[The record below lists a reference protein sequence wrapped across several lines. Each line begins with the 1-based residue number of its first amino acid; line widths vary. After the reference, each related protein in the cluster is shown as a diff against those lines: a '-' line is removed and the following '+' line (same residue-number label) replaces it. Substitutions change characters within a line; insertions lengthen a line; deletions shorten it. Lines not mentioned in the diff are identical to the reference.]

1 MESPFSPDYATA
13 RDRFR
18 AAASNAGARLHSLPL
33 EATGPDGLD
42 LTIDIAHL
50 GAEQPDTVVLHSCGL
65 HGVEGF
71 AGSAIQ
77 LQLLASLPDLPAGCA
92 LVLVHPLNPFGMA
105 WRRRVNESNVDLNR
119 NFLAPGEDYSGT
131 PDGYR
136 TVGPLMNRESAP
148 SAMEFFLLR
157 TVLLIARHGFN
168 NLKQAV
174 VGGQYDFPQGLF
186 FGGNTLEQ
194 GPALYLDWL
203 GEHLGGAQHVVAI
216 DVHTGLGKQGHDTL
230 LVEAEI
236 GDPLHTRLHGIFGDR
251 VAPWDPEEGVAYQIR
266 GGLPSAIERRF
277 PNATVD
283 FVTQE
288 FGTHPPLKVL
298 KALALEN
305 RQVQWGTETPL
316 DHPTKKNILE
326 AFRPDKQGW
335 RDAVL
340 ERGQELALQ
349 AAALAFEDS
358 GTESR
363 SA

>member
-1 MESPFSPDYATA
+1 METPFSPDYATA
-13 RDRFR
+13 RERFR
-18 AAASNAGARLHSLPL
+18 EAARTAGARLHALPL
-33 EATGPDGLD
+33 DATGPDGLN

-50 GAEQPDTVVLHSCGL
+50 GAERPDTVVLHSCGL

-77 LQLLASLPDLPAGCA
+77 LQLLAFLPEIPAGCA

-105 WRRRVNESNVDLNR
+105 WRRRVNEGNVDLNR
-119 NFLAPGEDYSGT
+119 NFLAPNEAYRGT

-136 TVGPLMNRESAP
+136 RVSPLMNRPSAP
-148 SAMEFFLLR
+148 GGWEFFLLR
-157 TVLLIARHGFN
+157 TLLLIARHGFN

-186 FGGNTLEQ
+186 FGGKQLEQ
-194 GPALYLDWL
+194 GPTLYLNWL

-216 DVHTGLGKQGHDTL
+216 DVHSGLGKKGHDTL
-230 LVEAEI
+230 LVEAAI

-251 VAPWDPEEGVAYQIR
+251 VAPWDPDAGVAYQIR

-277 PNATVD
+277 PGATVD

-298 KALALEN
+298 KALAMEN
-305 RQVQWGTETPL
+305 RQVQWGGPTDL
-316 DHPTKKNILE
+316 DHPVKKDILE
-326 AFRPDKQGW
+326 AFQPDNQPW
-335 RDAVL
+335 RDTVL

-349 AAALAFEDS
+349 AAALAFADKK
-358 GTESR
+358 TEPHP
-363 SA
+363 A